1 MNFGMIMLNQYDYI
15 KPKYQNK
22 SKICY
27 IDTDSFI
34 IHNRTEDF
42 YQNIADDVEKWYDTS
57 NYEVDTPLPKEM
69 NKKVIGLMKDELG
82 GKIITEFV
90 ALRRKRYSSLTDED
104 KSVKK
109 IKGTK
114 KCVIKRIP
122 KFNDYKDCLFKNE
135 IILKS

>member
-69 NKKVIGLMKDELG
+69 NKK
-82 GKIITEFV
+82 
-90 ALRRKRYSSLTDED
+90 S
-104 KSVKK
+104 
-109 IKGTK
+109 
-114 KCVIKRIP
+114 
-122 KFNDYKDCLFKNE
+122 
-135 IILKS
+135 